1 MTQVSEIMTRDVR
14 VASPQDSVQQ
24 AAQCM
29 KDLDVGSLPV
39 CDGRKLLGMITDRDI
54 TIRASA
60 AGLSPTAT
68 RVSEVMSPELLW
80 CSEDASAEEVLR
92 NMGDTQVRRLPVLNA
107 DKELVGIV
115 SLGDLAMNANAPA
128 AQALRDISSPPA
140 R

>member
-1 MTQVSEIMTRDVR
+1 MTRISEIMTRDVR
-14 VASPQDSVQQ
+14 VASPQDSIQQ

-39 CDGRKLLGMITDRDI
+39 CDGRSLLGMITDRDI

-60 AGLSPTAT
+60 AGLAPATT

-80 CSEDASAEEVLR
+80 CSEEASADDVLR

-115 SLGDLAMNANAPA
+115 SLGDLSAQADGQA
-128 AQALRDISSPPA
+128 AEALRDISSPPA